1 MAIINKDKKE
11 MRRQILL
18 RRNTL
23 SPDWVN
29 SQSALIVGFLTNW
42 EPFLQAKNVM
52 LYLAMPGEPDIDDLI
67 LFALENGKQVS
78 VPLLTE
84 KFGYMESAAI
94 TGLQDLKTGKLNLR
108 VPDPEKI
115 TIVDPGSLDLILVPA
130 VTFDLNGNRLGM
142 GAGYY
147 DRFLTQ
153 ASKACTLGVAWSF
166 QIVPFVAAEEH
177 DVPVQYVI
185 TEEKITICSKGKM

>member
-11 MRRQILL
+11 MRREILL
-18 RRNTL
+18 RRNAL
-23 SPDWVN
+23 SANWVN
-29 SQSALIVGFLTNW
+29 SQSALTVGFLTNW

-52 LYLAMPGEPDIDDLI
+52 LYLAMPGEPNIDDLI
-67 LFALENGKQVS
+67 LFALENGKKVS

-130 VTFDLNGNRLGM
+130 VAFDLNGNRLGM

>member
-11 MRRQILL
+11 MRREILL

-23 SPDWVN
+23 STGWVN
-29 SQSALIVGFLTNW
+29 SQSELIVRFLTNW
-42 EPFLQAKNVM
+42 EPFLQAQNVM
-52 LYLAMPGEPDIDDLI
+52 LYLAMPGEPNIDGLI

-94 TGLQDLKTGKLNLR
+94 TGLQDLKKGKLNLR

-115 TIVDPGSLDLILVPA
+115 TIVDSESIDLILVPA
-130 VTFDLNGNRLGM
+130 VAFDLNGNRLGM

-147 DRFLTQ
+147 DRFLSQ
-153 ASKACTLGVAWSF
+153 ATKANTLGVAWSF
-166 QIVPFVAAEEH
+166 QMVPFVASEEH
-177 DVPVQYVI
+177 DIPVQYVI

>member
-11 MRRQILL
+11 MRREILL
-18 RRNTL
+18 RRNAL
-23 SPDWVN
+23 STNWVN
-29 SQSALIVGFLTNW
+29 SQSALIVRFLTNW

-52 LYLAMPGEPDIDDLI
+52 LYLAMPGEPNIDDLI

-115 TIVDPGSLDLILVPA
+115 TIVDPESLDLILVPA
-130 VTFDLNGNRLGM
+130 VAFDSNGNRLGM

-153 ASKACTLGVAWSF
+153 ASKAYLLGIAWNF
-166 QIVPFVAAEEH
+166 QIVPFIAAEEH
-177 DVPVQYVI
+177 DIPVQYVI

>member
-11 MRRQILL
+11 MRRKILL
-18 RRNTL
+18 RRNAL

-29 SQSALIVGFLTNW
+29 SQSALMIRFLTNW
-42 EPFLQAKNVM
+42 QPFLQAKNVM
-52 LYLAMPGEPDIDDLI
+52 LYLAMPGEPNIDDLI

-84 KFGYMESAAI
+84 KFGYMESATI

-130 VTFDLNGNRLGM
+130 VAFDLKGNRLGM

-153 ASKACTLGVAWSF
+153 ASKAHMLGVGWSF
-166 QIVPFVAAEEH
+166 QIVPFIAAEEH
-177 DVPVQYVI
+177 DIPVQYVI

>member
-11 MRRQILL
+11 MRRESLL
-18 RRNTL
+18 RRNAL
-23 SPDWVN
+23 SANWVN
-29 SQSALIVGFLTNW
+29 SQSALTVGFLTNW

-52 LYLAMPGEPDIDDLI
+52 LYLAMPGEPNIDDLI
-67 LFALENGKQVS
+67 LFALENGKKVS

-130 VTFDLNGNRLGM
+130 VAFDLNGNRLGM

>member
-1 MAIINKDKKE
+1 
-11 MRRQILL
+11 MRREILL
-18 RRNTL
+18 RRNAL
-23 SPDWVN
+23 STNWVN
-29 SQSALIVGFLTNW
+29 SQSALIVRFLTNW

-52 LYLAMPGEPDIDDLI
+52 LYLAMPGEPNIDDLI
-67 LFALENGKQVS
+67 LFALKNGKQVS

-115 TIVDPGSLDLILVPA
+115 TIVDPESLDLILVPA
-130 VTFDLNGNRLGM
+130 VAFDSNGNRLGM

-153 ASKACTLGVAWSF
+153 ASKAYLLGIAWSF
-166 QIVPFVAAEEH
+166 QIVPFIAAEEH
-177 DVPVQYVI
+177 DIPVQYVI

>member
-11 MRRQILL
+11 LRREILL

-23 SPDWVN
+23 STGWVN
-29 SQSALIVGFLTNW
+29 SQSELIVRFLTNW

-52 LYLAMPGEPDIDDLI
+52 LYLAMPGEPNIDGLI

-94 TGLQDLKTGKLNLR
+94 TGLQDLKKGKLNLR

-115 TIVDPGSLDLILVPA
+115 TIVNPESIDLILVPA
-130 VTFDLNGNRLGM
+130 VAFDLNGNRLGM

-147 DRFLTQ
+147 DRFLSQ
-153 ASKACTLGVAWSF
+153 ATKANTLGVAWSF
-166 QIVPFVAAEEH
+166 QMVPFVASEEH
-177 DVPVQYVI
+177 DIPVQYVI

>member
-11 MRRQILL
+11 MRREILL
-18 RRNTL
+18 RRNAL
-23 SPDWVN
+23 SADWVN
-29 SQSALIVGFLTNW
+29 SQSARIVGFLTNW

-52 LYLAMPGEPDIDDLI
+52 LYLAMPGEPNIDDLI

-94 TGLQDLKTGKLNLR
+94 TGLQALKTGKLNLR

-130 VTFDLNGNRLGM
+130 VAFDLNGNRLGM

-153 ASKACTLGVAWSF
+153 ASKACTLGAAWSS